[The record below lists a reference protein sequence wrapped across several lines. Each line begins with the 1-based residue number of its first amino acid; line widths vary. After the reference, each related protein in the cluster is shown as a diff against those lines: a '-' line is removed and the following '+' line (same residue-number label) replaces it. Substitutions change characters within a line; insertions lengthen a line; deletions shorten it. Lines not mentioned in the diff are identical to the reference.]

1 MNHLAY
7 SMIHKRWIFP
17 CCYGGKY
24 NYMHLAASQTRVPL
38 ERYFQNTLTHWK
50 QIPMRKTNGQTDER
64 LQLWQLLF
72 FWKVT
77 LDVARRALI
86 LFRVLSSKELD
97 GYGPLLSCRNDKL
110 LKFKLWKA
118 KKDRYTH
125 THTHTLT
132 YTYTQTEHSL
142 TSVCTCTHR
151 LQRCGLKSTT
161 AMWKG
166 DI

>member
-1 MNHLAY
+1 MDFSLLLWGKIQLHAPSCFTDKGSTGKILPKHTHTLETNTYEENKWTNRLA
-7 SMIHKRWIFP
+7 
-17 CCYGGKY
+17 
-24 NYMHLAASQTRVPL
+24 N
-38 ERYFQNTLTHWK
+38 
-50 QIPMRKTNGQTDER
+50 ER

-97 GYGPLLSCRNDKL
+97 GYGYGPLLSCRNDKL

-118 KKDRYTH
+118 KKID
-125 THTHTLT
+125 THTHTLI

-142 TSVCTCTHR
+142 TSVFTCTHR
-151 LQRCGLKSTT
+151 LPRGGLKSTT

>member
-1 MNHLAY
+1 MDFSLLL
-7 SMIHKRWIFP
+7 W
-17 CCYGGKY
+17 GKIQL
-24 NYMHLAASQTRVPL
+24 HAPSCFTDKGSTGKILPKHTHTL
-38 ERYFQNTLTHWK
+38 ETNTYEENKW
-50 QIPMRKTNGQTDER
+50 TNRRTIAVMAIAI
-64 LQLWQLLF
+64 

-125 THTHTLT
+125 THTLT

-151 LQRCGLKSTT
+151 LPRGGLKSTT